1 MPVDFLTD
9 EQKRRYGRYAG
20 EPSAQQL
27 ARYFHLDDRDRALIA
42 RLHSELRDCEETNV
56 FKISTLC
63 L

>member
-42 RLHSELRDCEETNV
+42 RLHSELNQLHHRLEHV
-56 FKISTLC
+56 AALS
-63 L
+63 